1 MTFPSTSPSRRNVLK
16 LFGAAG
22 AGLAL
27 SGMRPFSAH
36 AEVARP
42 AQADLV
48 SGDRATTMWYP
59 APADE
64 SRIIEQ
70 GLPIGNGRLGA
81 LVGGDPADD
90 FFYVT
95 DATLWTG
102 DANDQLQD
110 DGQFPYERV
119 HFGTFALLAKVRVAV
134 PGHTDVRNYRRQL
147 DLSNGLVNA
156 SYDHGGAHYQ
166 REVYA
171 SYPDDVVV
179 IRLTQR
185 GGGSYT
191 GTVTLAGTHGESTAG
206 EPSTGTAA
214 FAGVLGNGLKYA
226 AAIKASGNRGTVAVK
241 GTQIEFTNCAE
252 VVIVV
257 SGGTDYAPDVT
268 TGYRLPGGN
277 PLGVARTKA
286 RTAAAVAGAVLLN
299 THVVDYHRL
308 YNKMKVDLGSS
319 SASQRAL
326 DSWSRLTALH
336 ANPTIPDPELEASYL
351 QFGRYL
357 TITGSR
363 GSLPTGLQGLWLNNN
378 EPDWMGDYHTD
389 VNLEMNYWLPDRAGL
404 SCAFDAYADYVLAQL
419 PSWTTTTQNLFND
432 PRNRFRNTSGK
443 IGGWTVAIS
452 TNTNGG
458 GGWWWHPA
466 GNAWLCNSLWQ
477 HYEYLQDKSY
487 LKKIYAALKGA
498 CEFWEARLIAM
509 TVDGR
514 EVLVDDHDW
523 SPEQGPQDA
532 LGITYAQELVWDLF
546 EHYRAASALLNKDK
560 SYADTIRAMQAKL
573 YLPKVSPTS
582 GWLEEWMS
590 PDNLGETTHRHLSPL
605 IGFFPGDR
613 LNTDT
618 SSPALLDGVRKL
630 LTARGMDSFG
640 WACAWRALCWA
651 RLKDGELAYQL
662 VRTVLRPSVEN
673 GNGTAANFFDMYS
686 QNTYA
691 IFQIDANF
699 GTPAAMIEMLLYSR
713 PGVIEL
719 LPALP
724 KAWAQNG
731 EITGIGARGG
741 FEVDLAWKAGKV
753 TRATVRSV
761 GGTTTELRGEGW
773 RTKITLRPGQSVT
786 IRR

>member
-1 MTFPSTSPSRRNVLK
+1 MPNPATDPSRRHVLK
-16 LFGAAG
+16 LAGVVG

-27 SGMRPFSAH
+27 SGVRPFTAH
-36 AEVARP
+36 ADVVRP
-42 AQADLV
+42 AQADV
-48 SGDRATTMWYP
+48 VHGDRATTLWYP

-64 SRIIEQ
+64 ARIIEQ
-70 GLPIGNGRLGA
+70 GLPLGNGRLGA
-81 LVGGDPADD
+81 LVGGNPADD
-90 FFYVT
+90 FCYVT

-102 DANDQLQD
+102 DANDELQD

-134 PGHTDVRNYRRQL
+134 PAHTDVRNYRRQL
-147 DLSNGLVNA
+147 DLSNGVVNA
-156 SYDHGGAHYQ
+156 SYDVGGVHYQ
-166 REVYA
+166 REAYA
-171 SYPDDVVV
+171 SYPDDVIVL
-179 IRLTQR
+179 RLTQR

-191 GTVTLAGTHGESTAG
+191 GAVTLAGTHGETTSG
-206 EPSTGTAA
+206 EPATGTASFTA
-214 FAGVLGNGLKYA
+214 ALGNGLRYA
-226 AAIKASGNRGTVAVK
+226 ATIAVSSDRGKVAVR
-241 GTQIEFTNCAE
+241 GSRIEFTNCAE
-252 VVIVV
+252 VVIVI
-257 SGGTDYAPDVT
+257 SGGTDYAPNAA
-268 TGYRLPGGN
+268 TGYRLPGAN
-277 PLGVARTKA
+277 PLAVARKKA
-286 RTAAAVAGAVLLN
+286 RTAAAVAGATLLR
-299 THVVDYHRL
+299 THVADYRRH
-308 YNKMKVDLGSS
+308 YDKMTVDLGTS
-319 SASQRAL
+319 SAAQRSL
-326 DSWSRLTALH
+326 DTWSRINARH
-336 ANPTIPDPELEASYL
+336 ANPAVPDPELEASYL

-363 GSLPTGLQGLWLNNN
+363 GSLPTGLQGLWLSDN
-378 EPDWMGDYHTD
+378 EPGWMGDYHTD
-389 VNLEMNYWLPDRAGL
+389 VNVQMNYWLPDRAGL
-404 SCAFDAYADYVLAQL
+404 SSSFDALANYVVAQL
-419 PSWTTTTQNLFND
+419 PSWTTTTQRLFND
-432 PRNRFRNTSGK
+432 PRNRFRNTSGR

-477 HYEYLQDKSY
+477 HYEYVQDKAY
-487 LKKIYAALKGA
+487 LRKIYPALKGA
-498 CEFWEARLIAM
+498 CEFWEARLITT

-523 SPEQGPQDA
+523 SPEHGPQDA

-546 EHYRAASALLNKDK
+546 EQYRTATVLLSKDK
-560 SYADTIRAMQAKL
+560 SYADTIRALQAKL

-613 LNTDT
+613 VNTDT
-618 SSPALLDGVRKL
+618 SSKELLDGVRKL
-630 LTARGMDSFG
+630 LVARGMDSFG

-651 RLKDGELAYQL
+651 RLGEGEFAYQL
-662 VRTVLRPSVEN
+662 VRTVLRPSTN
-673 GNGTAANFFDMYS
+673 NSNGTAANFFDMYS
-686 QNTYA
+686 LDTSA

-699 GTPAAMIEMLLYSR
+699 GAAAAIVEMLLYSR

-724 KAWAQNG
+724 QAWTGGGQ
-731 EITGIGARGG
+731 ITGVGARGG

-761 GGTTTELRGEGW
+761 GGRTTELRAAGW
-773 RTKITLRPGQSVT
+773 RRRITLRPGESVT
-786 IRR
+786 IRW